1 MSTFNAPVH
10 EYDFL
15 VRHVLAREIQ
25 LLNYDANLTEDFK
38 LVLESVGTFVDEQLL
53 PLALSADE
61 QGCTIKGN
69 QAFAPEGYK
78 EVYQN
83 YIQDGWGAIHTS
95 VEDGG
100 QGLPLPLSF
109 ACDEVLSSGSMAF
122 ALYISIRLG
131 VYEVIKTLGSD
142 YLKQKYLEKIGT
154 GVWNG
159 TMCLTEPQCGTDLSL
174 IKTKAVLNEDG
185 TYRLSGTKIFITGG
199 DHHLTENIVHLVLA
213 RIEGAPT
220 GLAGL
225 GLFIVPKYLSD
236 NGQIGDSN
244 HVTCARLENKLGI
257 HASATAELVFDQA
270 QGWIVGQPGQGLLGM
285 FSMMKLAR
293 IGTSFQALGV
303 AEYTYQK
310 AVDYAQNRIQG
321 RDLINKSKNSIAII
335 QHPNIRREL
344 LRMQTSISSGRLL
357 AFQTT
362 LLNELTTA
370 SDRPELKKLANAIL
384 PIFMAVSKTVCSEY
398 GVEVATAAMQT
409 YGGHGYIHESGVE
422 HALRDVQI
430 LPIYEGTND
439 VQSLDIVLRR
449 IFDGKY
455 ETVSILLNWLEQQ
468 FDELELNECDQI
480 YLEQSKKLF
489 KQLKETTDG
498 IKANLQHNPF
508 AALQYAKDY
517 LWYIAH
523 SMMSVLWLRVIS
535 SLTHSEN
542 IAVNKQNKYAEAAF
556 YFNYMQID
564 SLTRHERLKRA
575 NEMSAVLQNF
585 QPEL

>member
-1 MSTFNAPVH
+1 MSNFNAPVH

-25 LLNYDANLTEDFK
+25 LLNYDVNLTEDFK

-69 QAFAPEGYK
+69 QAFAPDGYK

-199 DHHLTENIVHLVLA
+199 DHHLTDNIVHLVLA

-236 NGQIGDSN
+236 DGKIGDSN
-244 HVTCARLENKLGI
+244 HVSCARLENKLGI

-321 RDLINKSKNSIAII
+321 RDLINKSKDSIAII

-362 LLNELTTA
+362 LLNGLTTA
-370 SDRPELKKLANAIL
+370 SDHPELKKLANAIL
-384 PIFMAVSKTVCSEY
+384 PIFMAVSKTV
-398 GVEVATAAMQT
+398 
-409 YGGHGYIHESGVE
+409 
-422 HALRDVQI
+422 
-430 LPIYEGTND
+430 
-439 VQSLDIVLRR
+439 
-449 IFDGKY
+449 
-455 ETVSILLNWLEQQ
+455 
-468 FDELELNECDQI
+468 
-480 YLEQSKKLF
+480 
-489 KQLKETTDG
+489 
-498 IKANLQHNPF
+498 
-508 AALQYAKDY
+508 
-517 LWYIAH
+517 
-523 SMMSVLWLRVIS
+523 
-535 SLTHSEN
+535 
-542 IAVNKQNKYAEAAF
+542 
-556 YFNYMQID
+556 
-564 SLTRHERLKRA
+564 
-575 NEMSAVLQNF
+575 
-585 QPEL
+585 

>member
-1 MSTFNAPVH
+1 MSNFNAPVH

-25 LLNYDANLTEDFK
+25 LLNYDVNLTEDFK

-69 QAFAPEGYK
+69 QAFAPDGYK
-78 EVYQN
+78 EAYQN

-199 DHHLTENIVHLVLA
+199 DHHLTDNIVHLVLA

-225 GLFIVPKYLSD
+225 GLFIVPKYLSND
-236 NGQIGDSN
+236 GEIGDSN
-244 HVTCARLENKLGI
+244 HVSCARLENKLGI

-321 RDLINKSKNSIAII
+321 RDLINKSKDSIAII

-362 LLNELTTA
+362 LLNELTTT
-370 SDRPELKKLANAIL
+370 SDHPELKKLANAIL

-409 YGGHGYIHESGVE
+409 YGGHGYIHESGIE

-439 VQSLDIVLRR
+439 VQSLDIILRR
-449 IFDGKY
+449 IFDGKH

-468 FDELELNECDQI
+468 FDDLELNECDQI
-480 YLEQSKKLF
+480 YLEQSKHLF
-489 KQLKETTDG
+489 EQLKETTES
-498 IKANLQHNPF
+498 IKDNLQQNPF

-517 LWYIAH
+517 LWYVAH

-542 IAVNKQNKYAEAAF
+542 LAVNKQNKYAEAAF

-564 SLTRHERLKRA
+564 TFTRHERLKRA
-575 NEMSAVLQNF
+575 NAMSAVLQNF